1 MTNPPPLVDAFLLA
15 DVADWIVPVIVV
27 AFFIISHLWNAIK
40 SVQQQA
46 PQRRTLEKPLKP
58 QSSDQRGAAAN
69 AGTQQPKPQQAGAGQ
84 GQLNAEIEEFLKR
97 ANERRGAKGGDQ
109 GKRQTSSGSASGCQQ
124 PARQSPPKAPLP
136 SEKAA
141 SKQQRPAPA
150 SRRGFDTVAES
161 VQQHLGE
168 RKFEQRES
176 RLADDVVRAE
186 QQLAQHVDQ
195 AFSNRL
201 GNLAAADAATLQPAE
216 VVVAAAVTDDP
227 NSMARAMAGLL
238 VNQQNLR
245 QAILLKEI
253 LDRPVDRW

>member
-1 MTNPPPLVDAFLLA
+1 L
-15 DVADWIVPVIVV
+15 
-27 AFFIISHLWNAIK
+27 
-40 SVQQQA
+40 Q
-46 PQRRTLEKPLKP
+46 KPLNP
-58 QSSDQRGAAAN
+58 QPSDQRGGGAN
-69 AGTQQPKPQQAGAGQ
+69 AGTQQPAAQQAGGGQ

-97 ANERRGAKGGDQ
+97 ANNRRGAKGGDQ
-109 GKRQTSSGSASGCQQ
+109 GKRQAPGRQQ
-124 PARQSPPKAPLP
+124 PARQTPPKAPLP

-141 SKQQRPAPA
+141 SKQQRPAAAP
-150 SRRGFDTVAES
+150 RRGFDTVAES

-201 GNLAAADAATLQPAE
+201 GTLAAADAAAPQPAE
-216 VVVAAAVTDDP
+216 VVAAAAVTDDS
-227 NSMARAMAGLL
+227 NNLARAMAGLL

>member
-1 MTNPPPLVDAFLLA
+1 MADPPLLIDALLLA

-58 QSSDQRGAAAN
+58 QPADQRGG
-69 AGTQQPKPQQAGAGQ
+69 AGTQQPTAQQSGSGQ

-109 GKRQTSSGSASGCQQ
+109 GKRQTSSGSASGRQQ
-124 PARQSPPKAPLP
+124 PARQTPPKAPLP
-136 SEKAA
+136 SEKAGA
-141 SKQQRPAPA
+141 KQQRPAPA

-216 VVVAAAVTDDP
+216 VVAAAAVTDDS
-227 NSMARAMAGLL
+227 NSMARALAGLL

>member
-1 MTNPPPLVDAFLLA
+1 MTTPPLLLDSLLLSA
-15 DVADWIVPVIVV
+15 SVADWIVPVIVV
-27 AFFIISHLWNAIK
+27 AFFIISHLWNAVK

-46 PQRRTLEKPLKP
+46 PQRRTLEKPAKP
-58 QSSDQRGAAAN
+58 QPGDQRGAAN
-69 AGTQQPKPQQAGAGQ
+69 PPPQQAGAGQ

-97 ANERRGAKGGDQ
+97 ANQRRGEKRNDL
-109 GKRQTSSGSASGCQQ
+109 GKRQTSASGRQQ
-124 PARQSPPKAPLP
+124 PARQTPPKAPLP

-141 SKQQRPAPA
+141 RQPRSADTP
-150 SRRGFDTVAES
+150 RRGFDNVAES

-195 AFSNRL
+195 AFGNRL
-201 GNLAAADAATLQPAE
+201 GTLATADPAPAQPAE
-216 VVVAAAVTDDP
+216 VVTAVVTDDS
-227 NSMARAMAGLL
+227 NSMARALAGLL

>member
-1 MTNPPPLVDAFLLA
+1 MSNPAHVVDSLLLTA
-15 DVADWIVPVIVV
+15 SVVDWIVPVIIV
-27 AFFIISHLWNAIK
+27 AFIIISNLWKAIQNA
-40 SVQQQA
+40 QQQT

-58 QSSDQRGAAAN
+58 QASDQRGGAAN
-69 AGTQQPKPQQAGAGQ
+69 SGTQQGGAGQ

-97 ANERRGAKGGDQ
+97 ANERRGAKGADQ
-109 GKRQTSSGSASGCQQ
+109 GKRQSSGRQQ

-136 SEKAA
+136 SQKNTAKE
-141 SKQQRPAPA
+141 QRPATTP
-150 SRRGFDTVAES
+150 RRGFDTVAES

-201 GNLAAADAATLQPAE
+201 GTLAAADAAAPQPAE
-216 VVVAAAVTDDP
+216 VVAAAVVSDDS
-227 NSMARAMAGLL
+227 NSMARALAGLL
-238 VNQQNLR
+238 VNQQSLR

>member
-1 MTNPPPLVDAFLLA
+1 MTNPPPLVDSLLLA

-58 QSSDQRGAAAN
+58 QSSDQRGGAAN
-69 AGTQQPKPQQAGAGQ
+69 SGTQQGGAGQ

-109 GKRQTSSGSASGCQQ
+109 GKRQTSSGSASGRQQ
-124 PARQSPPKAPLP
+124 PARQTPPKAPLP
-136 SEKAA
+136 SEKAGA
-141 SKQQRPAPA
+141 KQQRPAPA

-201 GNLAAADAATLQPAE
+201 GNLAAADAAAPQPADA
-216 VVVAAAVTDDP
+216 VAAAVVSDDS
-227 NSMARAMAGLL
+227 NSMARALAGLL